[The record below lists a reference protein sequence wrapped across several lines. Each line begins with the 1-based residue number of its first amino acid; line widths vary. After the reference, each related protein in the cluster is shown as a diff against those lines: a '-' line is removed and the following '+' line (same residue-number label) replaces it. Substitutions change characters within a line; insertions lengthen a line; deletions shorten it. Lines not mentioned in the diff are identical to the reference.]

1 MLRLDSHFLWVVIT
15 DTSVPQNM
23 EIRMKKK
30 YFPYPKIQVEFIQQ
44 SGDKIHDFRCVVYID
59 GPLLCH
65 EYKNSRTIS
74 GEQMYKVF
82 ISFKLKSDIF

>member
-1 MLRLDSHFLWVVIT
+1 MLRLVFSFSLFSECTTKYGDSY
-15 DTSVPQNM
+15 
-23 EIRMKKK
+23 EKK

-65 EYKNSRTIS
+65 EYKNSITIS